1 MLTPRPFWVDR
12 IEGLWRSRSIVWLA
26 GARRLGK
33 TVLGRQV
40 PEAQVFNC
48 DLPSVRERLADPELF
63 YGSLAADC
71 RIVLDEVHRADDPSG
86 LLKIGADEH
95 PGVRILATGS
105 STLHAS
111 ARFRD
116 SLVGRKWPLRLAPVL
131 WRECPDWL
139 GAADLD
145 RRLLHGGFPE
155 QLLAAAPDPQWFEE
169 WAESFFARDVHAL
182 FGTRNRTGF
191 LRAASQ
197 AFARNGE
204 LLDVTSLAR
213 DAGVSR
219 PTAVSYLDLLDACQ
233 VTVRLPPFHGGGRR
247 EMVRRPRLYAL
258 DTGLVC
264 HFRGWTGLR
273 PTDRGPLWENL
284 VLDELLTAVPRQ
296 RPPLL
301 ARRGRARGGLRGGGA
316 TRPGGGGRGEGVA
329 PGLRRPVAAGVPGR
343 LSARTQPALLPA
355 RGRALPQALRRAHGD
370 RLRPAPRRVA
380 DRRVTRDLCT
390 RTSPPRQGGR
400 PVGRCNRRR
409 RIRHA

>member
-1 MLTPRPFWVDR
+1 MLTPRPFWVER
-12 IEGLWRSRSIVWLA
+12 IETLWRSRNVVWLA

-40 PEAQVFNC
+40 PQAQVFNC

-63 YGSLAADC
+63 YATLAPGR
-71 RIVLDEVHRADDPSG
+71 RIVLDEVHRAEDPSS

-131 WRECPDWL
+131 WRECADWL
-139 GAADLD
+139 GAPDLD

-155 QLLAAAPDPQWFEE
+155 QLLAAEPDPQWFEE
-169 WAESFFARDVHAL
+169 WADSFFARDVHAL
-182 FGTRNRTGF
+182 FGARNRAGF
-191 LRAASQ
+191 LRAVSL

-204 LLDVTSLAR
+204 LLDVSSLGR

-219 PTAVSYLDLLDACQ
+219 PTAVHYLDLLDACQ
-233 VTVRLPPFHGGGRR
+233 VAFRLPPFHGGGRR

-264 HFRGWTGLR
+264 HFKGWTSLR
-273 PTDRGPLWENL
+273 PGDRGPLWENL
-284 VLDELLTAVPRQ
+284 VLDELLTAVPRSALHYW
-296 RPPLL
+296 RD
-301 ARRGRARGGLRGGGA
+301 AAGHEVDFAVVAGRDR
-316 TRPGGGGRGEGVA
+316 
-329 PGLRRPVAAGVPGR
+329 VAAVEAKTSPQAFDAKSLRAFRDVYPNGPNLLCCPLVAEPRPQRFAEFTVTVCAPHHAG
-343 LSARTQPALLPA
+343 ALLDA
-355 RGRALPQALRRAHGD
+355 
-370 RLRPAPRRVA
+370 
-380 DRRVTRDLCT
+380 
-390 RTSPPRQGGR
+390 
-400 PVGRCNRRR
+400 
-409 RIRHA
+409 

>member
-1 MLTPRPFWVDR
+1 MLTSGPFWVER
-12 IEGLWRSRSIVWLA
+12 IETLWRSRNVVWLA

-33 TVLGRQV
+33 TVLGRQI
-40 PEAQVFNC
+40 PKAQVFNC

-63 YGSLAADC
+63 YATLAPDC
-71 RIVLDEVHRADDPSG
+71 RIVLDEVHRAEDPSG

-155 QLLAAAPDPQWFEE
+155 QLLAAEPDPQWFEE
-169 WAESFFARDVHAL
+169 WADSFFARDVYAL
-182 FGTRNRTGF
+182 FGARNRAGF
-191 LRAASQ
+191 LRAVSLAV
-197 AFARNGE
+197 ARNGE
-204 LLDVTSLAR
+204 PLDISALGR

-219 PTAVSYLDLLDACQ
+219 PTAVHYLDLLDACQ

-247 EMVRRPRLYAL
+247 EMVRRPRLYAF

-264 HFRGWTGLR
+264 HFKGWTRLR
-273 PTDRGPLWENL
+273 PADRGPLWENL
-284 VLDELLTAVPRQ
+284 VLDELLTAVPRSALHYW
-296 RPPLL
+296 RD
-301 ARRGRARGGLRGGGA
+301 AAGHEVDFAIAAGRDR
-316 TRPGGGGRGEGVA
+316 
-329 PGLRRPVAAGVPGR
+329 VAAVEAKVSPEAFD
-343 LSARTQPALLPA
+343 ARSLRAFRDAYPNGPNLLCCPLATEPYPKRCAEFTVTVCTPQDADALLD
-355 RGRALPQALRRAHGD
+355 ALDA
-370 RLRPAPRRVA
+370 
-380 DRRVTRDLCT
+380 
-390 RTSPPRQGGR
+390 
-400 PVGRCNRRR
+400 
-409 RIRHA
+409 

>member
-12 IEGLWRSRSIVWLA
+12 IETLWRSRNIVWLA

-33 TVLGRQV
+33 TVLGRQI
-40 PEAQVFNC
+40 PGAQVFNC

-63 YGSLAADC
+63 YATLGPDR
-71 RIVLDEVHRADDPSG
+71 RIVLDEVHRAEDPSG

-139 GAADLD
+139 GADDLD

-155 QLLAAAPDPQWFEE
+155 QLLAAEPDPQWFEE
-169 WAESFFARDVHAL
+169 WTDSFFARDVHAL
-182 FGTRNRTGF
+182 FGARNRAGF
-191 LRAASQ
+191 LRAVSL

-204 LLDVTSLAR
+204 LLDISSLGR

-219 PTAVSYLDLLDACQ
+219 PTAVHYLDLLDACQ
-233 VTVRLPPFHGGGRR
+233 VAFRLPPFHGGGRR
-247 EMVRRPRLYAL
+247 EMVRRPRLYAF

-264 HFRGWTGLR
+264 HFKGWTRLR
-273 PTDRGPLWENL
+273 PADRGPLWENL
-284 VLDELLTAVPRQ
+284 VLDELLTAVPRSALHYW
-296 RPPLL
+296 RD
-301 ARRGRARGGLRGGGA
+301 
-316 TRPGGGGRGEGVA
+316 
-329 PGLRRPVAAGVPGR
+329 AAGHEVDFVIAAGR
-343 LSARTQPALLPA
+343 DRAAAVEAKVSPEAFDARSLRVFRAACPNGPNLLCCPLAAEPYPKRFAEFTVTVCAPQDAGALLNA
-355 RGRALPQALRRAHGD
+355 
-370 RLRPAPRRVA
+370 
-380 DRRVTRDLCT
+380 
-390 RTSPPRQGGR
+390 
-400 PVGRCNRRR
+400 
-409 RIRHA
+409 

>member
-1 MLTPRPFWVDR
+1 MLVFTPRSFWVDR
-12 IEGLWRSRSIVWLA
+12 IEALWRSRSIVWLA

-33 TVLGRQV
+33 TVLGHQT

-131 WRECPDWL
+131 WRECRDWL
-139 GAADLD
+139 GADDLD

-155 QLLAAAPDPQWFEE
+155 QLLAAAPDPAWFEE
-169 WAESFFARDVHAL
+169 WADSFFARDVHAL
-182 FGTRNRTGF
+182 FGARNRAGF
-191 LRAASQ
+191 LRVVSLV
-197 AFARNGE
+197 FTLNGA

-219 PTAVSYLDLLDACQ
+219 PTAVGYLDVLDACQ
-233 VTVRLPPFHGGGRR
+233 VAIRLPPFHGGGRR

-284 VLDELLTAVPRQ
+284 VLDELLTAVPRSALHYW
-296 RPPLL
+296 RDAAGHEVDFAVVTGRDRVAAIEAKVSPDAFDAKSLRAFRSAYPDGPNLLCCPLVAAPHPRRFAGFTVTVCAPAHAGPLL
-301 ARRGRARGGLRGGGA
+301 AG
-316 TRPGGGGRGEGVA
+316 
-329 PGLRRPVAAGVPGR
+329 
-343 LSARTQPALLPA
+343 
-355 RGRALPQALRRAHGD
+355 
-370 RLRPAPRRVA
+370 
-380 DRRVTRDLCT
+380 
-390 RTSPPRQGGR
+390 
-400 PVGRCNRRR
+400 
-409 RIRHA
+409 

>member
-12 IEGLWRSRSIVWLA
+12 IETLWRSRNIVWLA

-33 TVLGRQV
+33 TVLGRQI

-63 YGSLAADC
+63 YATLGPHR
-71 RIVLDEVHRADDPSG
+71 RIVLDEVHRAEDPSG

-139 GAADLD
+139 GADDLD

-155 QLLAAAPDPQWFEE
+155 QLLAAEPDPQWFEE
-169 WAESFFARDVHAL
+169 WADSFFARDVHAL
-182 FGTRNRTGF
+182 FGARNRAGF
-191 LRAASQ
+191 LRAVSL

-204 LLDVTSLAR
+204 LLDVSSLGR

-219 PTAVSYLDLLDACQ
+219 PTAVHYLDLLDACQ
-233 VTVRLPPFHGGGRR
+233 VAFRLPPFHGGGRR
-247 EMVRRPRLYAL
+247 EMVRRPRLYAF

-264 HFRGWTGLR
+264 HFKGWTRLR
-273 PTDRGPLWENL
+273 PADRGPLWENL
-284 VLDELLTAVPRQ
+284 VLDELLTAVPRSALHYW
-296 RPPLL
+296 RD
-301 ARRGRARGGLRGGGA
+301 
-316 TRPGGGGRGEGVA
+316 
-329 PGLRRPVAAGVPGR
+329 AAGHEVDFVIAAGR
-343 LSARTQPALLPA
+343 DRAAAVEAKVSPEVFDARSLRVFRGAYPNGPNLLCCPLAAEPYPKRFAEFTVTVCTPQDAGALLKA
-355 RGRALPQALRRAHGD
+355 
-370 RLRPAPRRVA
+370 
-380 DRRVTRDLCT
+380 
-390 RTSPPRQGGR
+390 
-400 PVGRCNRRR
+400 
-409 RIRHA
+409 

>member
-12 IEGLWRSRSIVWLA
+12 IETLWRSRNIVWLA

-33 TVLGRQV
+33 TVLGRQI
-40 PEAQVFNC
+40 PEAQIFNC

-63 YGSLAADC
+63 YATLGPHR
-71 RIVLDEVHRADDPSG
+71 RIVLDEVHRAEDPSG

-139 GAADLD
+139 GADDFD

-155 QLLAAAPDPQWFEE
+155 QLLAAEPDPQWFEE
-169 WAESFFARDVHAL
+169 WADSFFARDVHAL
-182 FGTRNRTGF
+182 FGARNRAGF
-191 LRAASQ
+191 LRAVSL

-204 LLDVTSLAR
+204 LLDVSSLGR

-219 PTAVSYLDLLDACQ
+219 PTAVHYLDLLDACQ
-233 VTVRLPPFHGGGRR
+233 VAFRLPPFHGGGRR
-247 EMVRRPRLYAL
+247 EMVRRPRLYAF

-264 HFRGWTGLR
+264 HFKGWTRLR
-273 PTDRGPLWENL
+273 PADRGPLWENL
-284 VLDELLTAVPRQ
+284 VLDELLTAVPRSALHYW
-296 RPPLL
+296 RD
-301 ARRGRARGGLRGGGA
+301 
-316 TRPGGGGRGEGVA
+316 
-329 PGLRRPVAAGVPGR
+329 AAGHEVDFVIAAGR
-343 LSARTQPALLPA
+343 DRAAAVEAKVSPEAFDARSLRVFRAAYPNGPNLLCCPLAAEPYPKRFAEFTVTVCAPQDAGALIE
-355 RGRALPQALRRAHGD
+355 
-370 RLRPAPRRVA
+370 
-380 DRRVTRDLCT
+380 T
-390 RTSPPRQGGR
+390 
-400 PVGRCNRRR
+400 
-409 RIRHA
+409 

>member
-1 MLTPRPFWVDR
+1 MLMPRPFWVDR
-12 IEGLWRSRSIVWLA
+12 IETLWRTRSIVWLA

-33 TVLGRQV
+33 TVLGRHV

-63 YGSLAADC
+63 FGSLAADR
-71 RIVLDEVHRADDPSG
+71 RIVLDEVHRAEDPSG

-95 PGVRILATGS
+95 PGIRILATGS

-116 SLVGRKWPLRLAPVL
+116 SLAGRKWPLRLAPVL

-145 RRLLHGGFPE
+145 RRLFHGGFPE
-155 QLLAAAPDPQWFEE
+155 PLLAATPDPQWFEE
-169 WAESFFARDVHAL
+169 WIDSFFARDVHAL

-191 LRAASQ
+191 LRAASL

-204 LLDVTSLAR
+204 LLDITSLAR

-219 PTAVSYLDLLDACQ
+219 PTAVNYLDLLDACQ

-264 HFRGWTGLR
+264 HVRGWTGLR
-273 PTDRGPLWENL
+273 PADRGPLWENL
-284 VLDELLTAVPRQ
+284 VLDELLTAVPR
-296 RPPLL
+296 RALHYWRD
-301 ARRGRARGGLRGGGA
+301 AAGHEVDFAVVTGRGR
-316 TRPGGGGRGEGVA
+316 
-329 PGLRRPVAAGVPGR
+329 VAAVEAKV
-343 LSARTQPALLPA
+343 S
-355 RGRALPQALRRAHGD
+355 PQAFAPKPLRAFRAAYPDGPNLLCCPLAAEPYPKRFAELTVTVCAPVHAGALIGSGTLD
-370 RLRPAPRRVA
+370 REA
-380 DRRVTRDLCT
+380 
-390 RTSPPRQGGR
+390 
-400 PVGRCNRRR
+400 
-409 RIRHA
+409 

>member
-1 MLTPRPFWVDR
+1 MLTSRPFWVER
-12 IEGLWRSRSIVWLA
+12 IETLWRSRNIVWLA

-33 TVLGRQV
+33 TVLSRQLPKV
-40 PEAQVFNC
+40 QVFNC

-63 YGSLAADC
+63 YATLAPDR
-71 RIVLDEVHRADDPSG
+71 RIVLDEVHRAEDPSG

-155 QLLAAAPDPQWFEE
+155 QLLAAEPDPQWFEE
-169 WAESFFARDVHAL
+169 WADSFFARDVHAL
-182 FGTRNRTGF
+182 FGARNRAGF
-191 LRAASQ
+191 LRAVSLAV
-197 AFARNGE
+197 ARNGE
-204 LLDVTSLAR
+204 LLDVSALGR

-219 PTAVSYLDLLDACQ
+219 PTAVHYLDLLDACQ

-247 EMVRRPRLYAL
+247 EMVRRPRLYAF

-264 HFRGWTGLR
+264 HFKGWTRLR
-273 PTDRGPLWENL
+273 PADRGPLWENL
-284 VLDELLTAVPRQ
+284 VLDELLTAVPRSALHYW
-296 RPPLL
+296 RD
-301 ARRGRARGGLRGGGA
+301 AAGHEVDFAIAAGRDR
-316 TRPGGGGRGEGVA
+316 
-329 PGLRRPVAAGVPGR
+329 VAAVEAKVSPEAFD
-343 LSARTQPALLPA
+343 ARSLRAFRDAYPNGPNLLCCPLATEPYPKRYAEFTVTVCAPQDAGALLN
-355 RGRALPQALRRAHGD
+355 ALDA
-370 RLRPAPRRVA
+370 
-380 DRRVTRDLCT
+380 
-390 RTSPPRQGGR
+390 
-400 PVGRCNRRR
+400 
-409 RIRHA
+409 

>member
-12 IEGLWRSRSIVWLA
+12 IETLWRSRNIVWLA

-33 TVLGRQV
+33 TVLGRQI
-40 PEAQVFNC
+40 PGAQVFNC

-63 YGSLAADC
+63 YATLGPDR
-71 RIVLDEVHRADDPSG
+71 RIVLDEVHRAEDPSG

-139 GAADLD
+139 GADDLD

-155 QLLAAAPDPQWFEE
+155 QLLAAEPDPQWFEE
-169 WAESFFARDVHAL
+169 WTDSFFARDVHAL
-182 FGTRNRTGF
+182 FGARNRAGF
-191 LRAASQ
+191 LRAVSL

-204 LLDVTSLAR
+204 LLDISSLGR

-219 PTAVSYLDLLDACQ
+219 PTAVHYLDLLDACQ
-233 VTVRLPPFHGGGRR
+233 VAFRLPPFHGGGRR
-247 EMVRRPRLYAL
+247 EMVRRPRLYAF

-264 HFRGWTGLR
+264 HFKGWTRLR
-273 PTDRGPLWENL
+273 PADRGPLWENL
-284 VLDELLTAVPRQ
+284 VLDELLTAVPRSALHYW
-296 RPPLL
+296 RD
-301 ARRGRARGGLRGGGA
+301 
-316 TRPGGGGRGEGVA
+316 
-329 PGLRRPVAAGVPGR
+329 AAGHEVDFVIAAGR
-343 LSARTQPALLPA
+343 DRAAAVEAKVSPEAFDARSLRVFRAAYPNGPNLLCCPLAAEPYPKRFAEFTVTVCAPQDAGALLNA
-355 RGRALPQALRRAHGD
+355 
-370 RLRPAPRRVA
+370 
-380 DRRVTRDLCT
+380 
-390 RTSPPRQGGR
+390 
-400 PVGRCNRRR
+400 
-409 RIRHA
+409 